1 MIDNEL
7 LDETV
12 TKKIRVTDVEFDF
25 GDEFDSGDEDDIE
38 DENSLWT
45 NEVLSK
51 IFEVTV
57 YVEDIDDY
65 GADETFAEKLV
76 EEVSDF
82 TGWLVD
88 DLTWE
93 YVEE

>member
-1 MIDNEL
+1 MTVDNEL
-7 LDETV
+7 FNETV
-12 TKKIRVTDVEFDF
+12 TKKIRVTEVEFDF
-25 GDEFDSGDEDDIE
+25 GDEDVDTEE
-38 DENSLWT
+38 ENSFWT

-82 TGWLVD
+82 TGWLVE

>member
-57 YVEDIDDY
+57 YVSDINDY
-65 GADETFAEKLV
+65 GADEAFSAQLV

-82 TGWLVD
+82 TGWLVE